1 MKAVILA
8 AGRGT
13 RIHTATH
20 GRPKCLLDVG
30 GRTILDCQIEAL
42 WSAGVTEIGMV
53 LGYEGDQIV
62 DHIDRNYGDEMDA
75 FHFMWNPVYAATN
88 NIYSLWVAREW
99 AESDNFV
106 CLNADV
112 LCHPAILPPA
122 LRVPRSATMI
132 VDPEWR
138 DETMKVIIEDGSVIR
153 MSKGIPRVEFSGTYI
168 GITVF
173 SRHIAPLLFQKIG
186 ALVRDGFVNEFF
198 NRAVQEMVDT
208 GLRVGVSSTAGLSWA
223 EVDDP
228 ADLRYARSVVGPA
241 LPRPT
246 SLVLPYAAPERAV
259 A

>member
-13 RIHTATH
+13 RIRTATL
-20 GRPKCLLDVG
+20 GRPKCLLEVG
-30 GRTILDCQIEAL
+30 GRTILDWQIDAL

-53 LGYEGDQIV
+53 LGYEGHEII
-62 DHIDRNYGDEMDA
+62 DHIDRNYGREMDA

-88 NIYSLWVAREW
+88 NIYSLWMAREW
-99 AESDNFV
+99 LDSEDFV

-112 LCHPAILPPA
+112 LFHPAILPPA

-138 DETMKVIIEDGSVIR
+138 DETMKVIIEDGSVVWMR
-153 MSKGIPRVEFSGTYI
+153 KGIPREEFSGTYI
-168 GITVF
+168 GVTVF
-173 SRHIAPLLFQKIG
+173 SRHIGRLLFRRIG
-186 ALVRDGFVNEFF
+186 GLVHDGFVNDFF
-198 NRAVQEMVDT
+198 NRAVQNMVDD
-208 GLRVGVSSTAGLSWA
+208 GLRVGVSSTAGLPWA

-228 ADLRYARSVVGPA
+228 ADLTYARVVVAPR
-241 LPRPT
+241 LPGAA
-246 SLVLPYAAPERAV
+246 LVLEPYPAV